1 MTSGVAASLPI
12 ATSSTSGW
20 MGVHVN
26 IRVEDDRLAALV
38 VVEVRP
44 DEAKEAITIE
54 DGYRKS
60 TKRTSNC
67 RRRVHE

>member
-1 MTSGVAASLPI
+1 M
-12 ATSSTSGW
+12 STFGW
-20 MGVHVN
+20 
-26 IRVEDDRLAALV
+26 EDDRLAALV
-38 VVEVRP
+38 VKVHP